1 MKQAHDELERRVE
14 ERTAELAEANRQ
26 LQHEVEERKAAE
38 ETLLQ
43 SRDELQIIYNEMVE
57 GCLITDIETKRF
69 VRVNS
74 SFCRMLGY
82 SEEELLAASLQDIHP
97 PEEVTNDLQ
106 RFQQVAENQRSLNE
120 NRPVLRKDGTIFYA
134 DISGRRILYHG
145 RPCVLALFRDVTERR
160 QAQVALQESEEKYKT
175 LVDTSPDVVIMA
187 DLTGHVSFV
196 SRRLV
201 ELHGAESA
209 DEFLGKTAWDYLVP
223 EDHEKYHHFLQKT
236 LEDGITSDVEYT
248 FIKKDGTRYPTEL
261 SAALVK
267 DAAGKPVAIINV
279 LRDITERKQAEK
291 ALRQS
296 ERRFRNYFEQGLIGM
311 AMTSVDKRWLE
322 VNDRLCEILGYSRE
336 ELVRTSWAELTHPDD
351 LEENRRLFNRLLVG
365 DIENFTFDKRYIKKD
380 GSIVYTTIYTR
391 AFRKEDGTIDHIV
404 LLVEDITARKQAE
417 ENLRASEERYELA
430 VRGAGVGIWDWN
442 IRTGKLYFS
451 PRWKAIFGYGENDIG
466 DGLDDWSRLLHPD
479 EKDWMLKFLEDFLA
493 GTSPT
498 VTVEYRLR
506 HKDGSYRWIVAHG
519 IVLRDEQGKAY
530 RFVGSHGD
538 ITDRKQ
544 AEEALDRERQTLV
557 AHAPS
562 QRPRTADHIL

>member
-1 MKQAHDELERRVE
+1 MTHQNKSEQRLIDELRQRIAVLKKGELTLRTLLDASPESILLMDTDGTILIANETVARRLGTTVDEITGQRIHNFMPPEIAAGRNEHVAEVVRTGKPIRYEDQRSGRYFENTMHPVVDEQGKVATVAILAIDRTDHKRAEEALKQAHDELERRVE

-26 LQHEVEERKAAE
+26 LQREVEEHKAVE
-38 ETLLQ
+38 ETLLH
-43 SRDELQIIYNEMVE
+43 SRDELQMIYNEMVE

-82 SEEELLAASLQDIHP
+82 TEEELLAASLQDIHP
-97 PEEVTNDLQ
+97 PEEVTNDLR
-106 RFQQVAENQRSLNE
+106 RFQQVAESQRSINE
-120 NRPVLRKDGTIFYA
+120 SRPVLRKDGTIFHA
-134 DISGRRILYHG
+134 DITGRRILYDG

-160 QAQVALQESEEKYKT
+160 QAQVALQESEEKYKA

-223 EDHEKYHHFLQKT
+223 EDHEKYHQYLQKT

-296 ERRFRNYFEQGLIGM
+296 YEELQAIYDGMIDGLLVTDKETKRFMRANASICRM
-311 AMTSVDKRWLE
+311 
-322 VNDRLCEILGYSRE
+322 LGYSE
-336 ELVRTSWAELTHPDD
+336 TELLSLSVKDIHPAEALPYI
-351 LEENRRLFNRLLVG
+351 LERIGSIMETNQPPPK
-365 DIENFTFDKRYIKKD
+365 DISFLRKD
-380 GSIVYTTIYTR
+380 GSIVY
-391 AFRKEDGTIDHIV
+391 
-404 LLVEDITARKQAE
+404 VE
-417 ENLRASEERYELA
+417 
-430 VRGAGVGIWDWN
+430 VV
-442 IRTGKLYFS
+442 
-451 PRWKAIFGYGENDIG
+451 
-466 DGLDDWSRLLHPD
+466 SR
-479 EKDWMLKFLEDFLA
+479 FL
-493 GTSPT
+493 T
-498 VTVEYRLR
+498 
-506 HKDGSYRWIVAHG
+506 
-519 IVLRDEQGKAY
+519 
-530 RFVGSHGD
+530 
-538 ITDRKQ
+538 
-544 AEEALDRERQTLV
+544 
-557 AHAPS
+557 
-562 QRPRTADHIL
+562 